1 MMLLTAGNTGVLSGQ
16 KTCEAEQAGGFVR
29 ICEILQ
35 DTRRRLASSLLG
47 NGWAMKIPGRS
58 GGRFG
63 NAGRMA
69 DGAYSSEDGRQNGMG
84 YLFTT
89 NHFGKSE
96 YLQWFGPFT
105 NCSKLSFCSIIPAIM
120 ADYPVFYA
128 IYIRG

>member
-16 KTCEAEQAGGFVR
+16 KTRKAEQAGGFVR

-35 DTRRRLASSLLG
+35 DTRRWLASSLLG

-63 NAGRMA
+63 NAGWMA

-84 YLFTT
+84 YLFIT

-96 YLQWFGPFT
+96 YLQWLEPFT
-105 NCSKLSFCSIIPAIM
+105 NCSKILFCSIIPAIM
-120 ADYPVFYA
+120 ADLLIFYA
-128 IYIRG
+128 IRIHG

>member
-1 MMLLTAGNTGVLSGQ
+1 MMLLTAGNTGVLSGK
-16 KTCEAEQAGGFVR
+16 KTRKAEQTGGFVR

-35 DTRRRLASSLLG
+35 DTRRWLASSLLG

-63 NAGRMA
+63 NAGWMA
-69 DGAYSSEDGRQNGMG
+69 DGAYSSEDGWQNGMG
-84 YLFTT
+84 YLFIT

-96 YLQWFGPFT
+96 YLQRLEPFT
-105 NCSKLSFCSIIPAIM
+105 NCRKLSFCSIIPAIM
-120 ADYPVFYA
+120 ADSPVFYA